1 MKRFLTF
8 LMTVMALFAFSTN
21 VMADLNV
28 YLETNSTVNG
38 KVCKWDKNGPKFTL
52 VEGTTYK
59 LEVTNVSDDPF
70 FFRIKVNDWNTS
82 LQPYTEEKGGNVLDI
97 EGTKYTL
104 YPSYGSD
111 DSPFYG
117 TGKAWKITGFKDT
130 YEKLEIYVNLPEND
144 KPARNVWVKQIKK
157 SVTPKNPVT
166 PPTPGPSG
174 EITAPPAGYYLVGNF
189 FSPYNNADITPG
201 PDGDNINYYRHYFK
215 FAQNKEGAYTIDI
228 PACLTAKM
236 QILAADDAGN
246 MKVYGP
252 TDATTSSISN
262 QHPTTDGS
270 VTGAL
275 TGSDELSESSPYWS
289 LTTRNDDKNIDD
301 DGMYTISFTIADGTP
316 TKWTIKHDYNT
327 RVAYLL
333 STSYDATAQPIYDK
347 RKEDK
352 FDNNTK
358 AFLHFNR
365 KKSGYYGIGYVV
377 NDAQKQAAQYTQ
389 AVKAT
394 PGIHVT
400 KTINDS
406 SGTHDKLFFLGN
418 DGTEAHKGKLAPN
431 QPSFTLDLKGM
442 KEVEYNPNRG
452 DNDLA
457 SAEGSY
463 GMSGDFNIVG
473 DANKIDYPNTITLV
487 GDAIPGTTNPDGSWN
502 WASTA
507 AKMTYDANERCYKV
521 TIETTDANYE
531 RGFRFVGNHSQ
542 AYNWYEDATDDESK
556 MAKSDNKNLS
566 GHSCESSDPNFLSYT
581 DKGTATATNATN
593 DINWNRKAGSHV
605 VKLYIVTDD
614 ANNPVFKYTIETT
627 EDIGIPFTYR
637 AGKFIRTYSN
647 NVAMDVVSKNV
658 KVYEAYKYDK
668 ASDETDIYSPGTLH
682 LRQLQYIPANVGVV
696 LIGIVPAS
704 NELSD
709 GDKLDFTLRKRT
721 DNEDSAV
728 DATQYVNVWTK
739 AADYTDQK
747 WNNFLA
753 PTVVANN
760 SLGNTEKVGE
770 TVTYRYYGLGNYHRT
785 NYYKT
790 HPEAKDEADYIG
802 FFRLTPNGRCG
813 ANKAY
818 LRMPAS
824 AEVKGGEFGFID
836 YNAHFIGP
844 KDENDDSLAKM
855 MIVFD
860 DEEEGGVTEIKN
872 VETVK
877 PHHNNA
883 YYTLQGIKVLNPTK
897 GIYIHNG
904 KKIVIK

>member
-38 KVCKWDKNGPKFTL
+38 KKCEWGKNGPKFTL

-82 LQPYTEEKGGNVLDI
+82 LQPYTEEKDGNVLDL

-157 SVTPKNPVT
+157 SVTPENPVT

-174 EITAPPAGYYLVGNF
+174 KITAPPAGYYLVGNF
-189 FSPYNNADITPG
+189 FSPYNKADITPG

-262 QHPTTDGS
+262 QHPTKDGS

-275 TGSDELSESSPYWS
+275 TGSDELSENSPYWS
-289 LTTRNDDKNIDD
+289 LTTRNDDKDIDD

-333 STSYDATAQPIYDK
+333 STSYDATAQPIYNK
-347 RKEDK
+347 RIEDK

-358 AFLHFNR
+358 AFIHFNG
-365 KKSGYYGIGYVV
+365 KNGYYILGYVV

-400 KTINDS
+400 KTIKDN

-418 DGTEAHKGKLAPN
+418 DGSTAYKDKLIPN
-431 QPSFTLDLKGM
+431 QPSFTLKLDGM
-442 KEVEYNPNRG
+442 KEIEYNPNRG

-463 GMSGDFNIVG
+463 GMSGSFNIVG
-473 DANKIDYPNTITLV
+473 DADKIDYPNTITLV
-487 GDAIPGTTNPDGSWN
+487 GDAIPGTTNADGSWN

-531 RGFRFVGNHSQ
+531 RGFRFVGDHSQ
-542 AYNWYEDATDDESK
+542 AYNWYEDTTTDESK
-556 MAKSDNKNLS
+556 MAKSDNKNAT
-566 GHSCESSDPNFLSYT
+566 GHSCLPSDPNFLSYT
-581 DKGTATATNATN
+581 TTGATTATEAENN
-593 DINWNRKAGSHV
+593 INWNRKAGIHV
-605 VKLYIVTDD
+605 VKLYIITDGEK
-614 ANNPVFKYTIETT
+614 PIYKYTIETT
-627 EDIGIPFTYR
+627 ENIGIPFTYR

-647 NVAMDVVSKNV
+647 SVAMNVVSKDV
-658 KVYEAYKYDK
+658 KIYEAYSYEN
-668 ASDETDIYSPGTLH
+668 AQDETDIYSPGTLH
-682 LRQLQYIPANVGVV
+682 LRQLNYIPANVGVV
-696 LIGIVPAS
+696 LIGTVPATGTF
-704 NELSD
+704 SD

-721 DNEDSAV
+721 EDSAN
-728 DATQYVNVWTK
+728 DPTQYVNVWTNASK
-739 AADYTDQK
+739 YTGQP

-753 PTVVANN
+753 PTVEANN
-760 SLGNTEKVGE
+760 SLGNIEKEGE
-770 TVTYRYYGLGNYHRT
+770 TVTYRYYGLGNYHNT
-785 NYYKT
+785 NYYK
-790 HPEAKDEADYIG
+790 ENKVGADYIG
-802 FFRLTPNGRCG
+802 FFRLTPDGRCG

-824 AEVKGGEFGFID
+824 AEVDGGAFGYIS
-836 YNAHFIGP
+836 YNSQFIGP
-844 KDENDDSLAKM
+844 KDEDDASLAKM

-860 DEEEGGVTEIKN
+860 DEEMGGVTEIKN

-877 PHHNNA
+877 THHDNA

>member
-38 KVCKWDKNGPKFTL
+38 KKCEWGKNGPKFTL

-82 LQPYTEEKGGNVLDI
+82 LQPYTEEKDGNVLDL

-117 TGKAWKITGFKDT
+117 TGKAWKIAGFKDT

-144 KPARNVWVKQIKK
+144 KPARNVWVKQIKN
-157 SVTPKNPVT
+157 SVTPENPVT

-174 EITAPPAGYYLVGNF
+174 KITAPPAGYYLVGNF
-189 FSPYNNADITPG
+189 FSPYNKADITPG

-262 QHPTTDGS
+262 QHPTKDGS

-275 TGSDELSESSPYWS
+275 TGSDELSENSPYWS
-289 LTTRNDDKNIDD
+289 LTTRNDDKDIDD

-333 STSYDATAQPIYDK
+333 STSYDATAQPIYNK
-347 RKEDK
+347 RIEDK

-358 AFLHFNR
+358 AFIHFNG
-365 KKSGYYGIGYVV
+365 KNGYYILGYVV

-400 KTINDS
+400 KTIKDN

-418 DGTEAHKGKLAPN
+418 DGSTAYKDKLIPN
-431 QPSFTLDLKGM
+431 QPSFTLKLDGM
-442 KEVEYNPNRG
+442 KEIEYNPNRG

-463 GMSGDFNIVG
+463 GMSGSFNIVG
-473 DANKIDYPNTITLV
+473 DADKIDYPNTITLV
-487 GDAIPGTTNPDGSWN
+487 GDAIPGTTNADGSWN

-507 AKMTYDANERCYKV
+507 AEMTYDANERCYKI
-521 TIETTDANYE
+521 TIETTKDNYE

-542 AYNWYEDATDDESK
+542 AYNWYEDATDNESK

-566 GHSCESSDPNFLSYT
+566 GHSCEPSDPNFLTYT
-581 DKGTATATNATN
+581 DKGTATDGTSH
-593 DINWNRKAGSHV
+593 INWNRKAGSHV
-605 VKLYIVTDD
+605 VRLYIVTDD

-721 DNEDSAV
+721 DDEDTAV
-728 DATQYVNVWTK
+728 DATQYVNVWTN
-739 AADYTDQK
+739 ASEYTDQP

-753 PTVVANN
+753 PSVVANN
-760 SLGNTEKVGE
+760 NLGNIEKEGE
-770 TVTYRYYGLGNYHRT
+770 TVTYRYYGLGNYHNT
-785 NYYKT
+785 N
-790 HPEAKDEADYIG
+790 
-802 FFRLTPNGRCG
+802 
-813 ANKAY
+813 
-818 LRMPAS
+818 
-824 AEVKGGEFGFID
+824 
-836 YNAHFIGP
+836 
-844 KDENDDSLAKM
+844 
-855 MIVFD
+855 
-860 DEEEGGVTEIKN
+860 
-872 VETVK
+872 
-877 PHHNNA
+877 
-883 YYTLQGIKVLNPTK
+883 
-897 GIYIHNG
+897 
-904 KKIVIK
+904 

>member
-21 VMADLNV
+21 GMAQQNV
-28 YLETNSTVNG
+28 FLETEQTING
-38 KVCKWDKNGPKFTL
+38 INNGWNNNGPQFTHY
-52 VEGTTYK
+52 EGTTWVLK
-59 LEVTNVSDDPF
+59 VTSMPDDGF
-70 FFRIKVNDWNTS
+70 YFRVRVEGWDKPM
-82 LQPYTEEKGGNVLDI
+82 QPCEEDGKNVLQLN
-97 EGTKYTL
+97 GPLYAL
-104 YPSYGSD
+104 YPSGSGKTEGD
-111 DSPFYG
+111 FYG
-117 TGKAWKITGFKDT
+117 AKRAWWVKD
-130 YEKLEIYVNLPEND
+130 YKGVYDYLEIYVNLTED
-144 KPARNVWVKQIKK
+144 KPNRGV
-157 SVTPKNPVT
+157 SVVGHKNTVT
-166 PPTPGPSG
+166 PPTPPTPPTTSTV
-174 EITAPPAGYYLVGNF
+174 TASAAGYYLVGNF
-189 FSPYNNADITPG
+189 FSPYNNSDVTPG
-201 PDGDNINYYRHYFK
+201 PDGDDINYNRHYFK

-236 QILAADDAGN
+236 QILAADDAGD

-252 TDATTSSISN
+252 NDATTSSISN
-262 QHPTTDGS
+262 KYPTTDGS

-275 TGSDELSESSPYWS
+275 TGSDELSENSPYWS
-289 LTTRNDDKNIDD
+289 LTTRNDDKDIDD

-316 TKWTIKHDYNT
+316 SKWTIKHDYNT

-333 STSYDATAQPIYDK
+333 STTYDATAQPIYNK
-347 RKEDK
+347 RIEDR

-358 AFLHFNR
+358 AFIHFNG
-365 KKSGYYGIGYVV
+365 KNGYYIIGYVV
-377 NDAQKQAAQYTQ
+377 NDAQKNTAQYTQ

-400 KTINDS
+400 KTINDN

-418 DGTEAHKGKLAPN
+418 DGTEAYKLIPN
-431 QPSFTLDLKGM
+431 QPSFTLKLEGM
-442 KEVEYNPNRG
+442 KEIEYNPNRG
-452 DNDLA
+452 HNDLA

-463 GMSGDFNIVG
+463 GMSGSFSILG
-473 DANKIDYPNTITLV
+473 DANKIAYPNTISLV

-507 AKMTYDANERCYKV
+507 AEMTYDANERCYKV

-531 RGFRFVGNHSQ
+531 GSFRFVGDHSQ
-542 AYNWYEDATDDESK
+542 AYNWYEDTTTDKSK
-556 MAKSDNKNLS
+556 MAKSDNKNAT
-566 GHSCESSDPNFLSYT
+566 GHSCLPSDPNFLSYT
-581 DKGTATATNATN
+581 TTGATTATEAKNN
-593 DINWNRKAGSHV
+593 INWNRKAGIHV
-605 VKLYIVTDD
+605 VKLYIITDGEK
-614 ANNPVFKYTIETT
+614 PIYKYTIETT

-647 NVAMDVVSKNV
+647 SVAMNVVSKDV
-658 KVYEAYKYDK
+658 KVYEAYKYVK
-668 ASDETDIYSPGTLH
+668 AQDETDIYSPGTLH
-682 LRQLQYIPANVGVV
+682 LRQLQYIPANMGVV
-696 LIGIVPAS
+696 LIGTVPAS

-721 DNEDSAV
+721 EASAEDAK
-728 DATQYVNVWTK
+728 QYVNVWTK
-739 AADYTDQK
+739 ADKYTGET

-753 PTVVANN
+753 PTVKANN
-760 SLGNTEKVGE
+760 SLGNIEKKGE

-802 FFRLTPNGRCG
+802 FFRLTPDGRSG

-824 AEVKGGEFGFID
+824 EEVEGGKFGFID

-844 KDENDDSLAKM
+844 KDEDDASLAKM

-860 DEEEGGVTEIKN
+860 DEEMGGVTEIKN

-877 PHHNNA
+877 THHDNA

>member
-21 VMADLNV
+21 VMAQNV
-28 YLETNSTVNG
+28 YLVTGQKING
-38 KVCKWDKNGPKFTL
+38 IDKGWDNNGPQFTHYKGTTWVLKVTSMPDDGFYFRVRVEGWDKPM
-52 VEGTTYK
+52 
-59 LEVTNVSDDPF
+59 
-70 FFRIKVNDWNTS
+70 
-82 LQPYTEEKGGNVLDI
+82 QPCEEDGKNVLQLD
-97 EGTKYTL
+97 GKLYAL
-104 YPSYGSD
+104 YPSGNGKTEAD
-111 DSPFYG
+111 FYG
-117 TGKAWKITGFKDT
+117 AERAWWVKGYKGVYD
-130 YEKLEIYVNLPEND
+130 YLEIYVNLTD
-144 KPARNVWVKQIKK
+144 TKQYRGVSVVGKK
-157 SVTPKNPVT
+157 NTVT
-166 PPTPGPSG
+166 PPTPPTPPTRST
-174 EITAPPAGYYLVGNF
+174 ITPPAGYYLVGNF
-189 FSPYNNADITPG
+189 FSPCNKAEVTPG
-201 PDGDNINYYRHYFK
+201 PDGDHINYNRHYFK

-236 QILAADDAGN
+236 QILAVDDAGD

-252 TDATTSSISN
+252 KDAATSGISN
-262 QHPTTDGS
+262 QHPTTNGNI
-270 VTGAL
+270 TGAL
-275 TGSDELSESSPYWS
+275 TGSDELSENSPYWS
-289 LTTRNDDKNIDD
+289 LTTRNDNTVDD
-301 DGMYTISFTIADGTP
+301 DGMYTVNFTMDADGNP
-316 TKWTIKHDYNT
+316 TAWTIQHDART

-333 STSYDATAQPIYDK
+333 NTSYGATAQPIYDK
-347 RKEDK
+347 REKDEGD
-352 FDNNTK
+352 FTDNAK
-358 AFLHFNR
+358 AFLHFDR
-365 KKSGYYGIGYVV
+365 KKTGYYVIDYIVSDV
-377 NDAQKQAAQYTQ
+377 NLSEEAKQ
-389 AVKAT
+389 AT
-394 PGIHVT
+394 PGIHAT
-400 KTINDS
+400 KSINNS
-406 SGTHDKLFFLGN
+406 SGTHDKLFFLGK
-418 DGTEAHKGKLAPN
+418 DGTEGHEGKLAPN
-431 QPSFTLDLKGM
+431 QPSFSLNLKGM
-442 KEVEYNPNRG
+442 KEIEYNANRG
-452 DNDLA
+452 DNNLA
-457 SAEGSY
+457 QKSGSY
-463 GMSGDFNIVG
+463 GMSGSFSVINNTDTP
-473 DANKIDYPNTITLV
+473 DYPNTISLV
-487 GDAIPGTTNPDGSWN
+487 GDAIPGTTNADGSWN

-542 AYNWYEDATDDESK
+542 AYNWHEDTTTDESK
-556 MAKSDNKNLS
+556 MAKSDNKNAT
-566 GHSCESSDPNFLSYT
+566 GHSCLPSDPNFLSYT
-581 DKGTATATNATN
+581 TTGATTATEAVNN
-593 DINWNRKAGSHV
+593 INWNRKAGMHV
-605 VKLYIVTDD
+605 VKLYIITDGD
-614 ANNPVFKYTIETT
+614 TPIYKYTIETT
-627 EDIGIPFTYR
+627 ENIGIPFTYR

-647 NVAMDVVSKNV
+647 SVAMNVVSKNV
-658 KVYEAYKYDK
+658 KVYEAYSYEQ
-668 ASDETDIYSPGTLH
+668 AQDETDIYSPGTLH

-709 GDKLDFTLRKRT
+709 GEKLDFTLRKRT
-721 DNEDSAV
+721 DDEDTAV

-739 AADYTDQK
+739 AADYTSQE

-760 SLGNTEKVGE
+760 SLGNTKKEGE
-770 TVTYRYYGLGNYHRT
+770 TVTYRYYGLGNYHNT

-802 FFRLTPNGRCG
+802 FFRLTPNGRSG

-824 AEVKGGEFGFID
+824 KEVEGGKFGFID

>member
-8 LMTVMALFAFSTN
+8 LMTVMALFAFLTN
-21 VMADLNV
+21 GMAQQNV
-28 YLETNSTVNG
+28 YLETEQTING
-38 KVCKWDKNGPKFTL
+38 ISNGWNNNGPQFTHY
-52 VEGTTYK
+52 EGTTWVLK
-59 LEVTNVSDDPF
+59 VTSMPDDGF
-70 FFRIKVNDWNTS
+70 YFRVRVDGWQ
-82 LQPYTEEKGGNVLDI
+82 QPMQPCEEGGKNVLQLN
-97 EGTKYTL
+97 GSFYAV
-104 YPSYGSD
+104 YPSGNGKTEAD
-111 DSPFYG
+111 FYG
-117 TGKAWKITGFKDT
+117 TGRAWCVKGYKGVYD
-130 YEKLEIYVNLPEND
+130 YLEIYVNLTED
-144 KPARNVWVKQIKK
+144 KPYRGV
-157 SVTPKNPVT
+157 SVVGKHNTVT
-166 PPTPGPSG
+166 PPTPPTPPTRST
-174 EITAPPAGYYLVGNF
+174 ITPPAGYYLVGNF
-189 FSPYNNADITPG
+189 FSPLNDAKVTPG
-201 PDGDNINYYRHYFK
+201 PDGDNINYNRHYFK

-236 QILAADDAGN
+236 QILAVDDAGD

-252 TDATTSSISN
+252 NDATTSSISN
-262 QHPTTDGS
+262 KYPTTDGS

-289 LTTRNDDKNIDD
+289 LTTRNDDKDIDD

-333 STSYDATAQPIYDK
+333 STTYDATAQPIYNK
-347 RKEDK
+347 RIENR

-358 AFLHFNR
+358 AFIHFNG
-365 KKSGYYGIGYVV
+365 KNGYYILGYVV
-377 NDAQKQAAQYTQ
+377 NDAQEGTAQYTQ

-400 KTINDS
+400 KTINDN

-418 DGTEAHKGKLAPN
+418 DGSTAYKDKLIPN
-431 QPSFTLDLKGM
+431 QPSFTLKLDGM
-442 KEVEYNPNRG
+442 KEIEYNPNRG
-452 DNDLA
+452 HNDLA

-463 GMSGDFNIVG
+463 GMSGSFSILG
-473 DANKIDYPNTITLV
+473 DADKVDYPNTISLV

-507 AKMTYDANERCYKV
+507 AEMTYDANERCYKV

-531 RGFRFVGNHSQ
+531 RGFRFVGDHSQ
-542 AYNWYEDATDDESK
+542 AYNWHEDTTTDESK
-556 MAKSDNKNLS
+556 KAKSDNKNAT
-566 GHSCESSDPNFLSYT
+566 GHSCQPSDPNFLCYT
-581 DKGTATATNATN
+581 TTGTATATEPENN
-593 DINWNRKAGSHV
+593 INWNCKAGLHV
-605 VKLYIVTDD
+605 VKLYIVTDGET
-614 ANNPVFKYTIETT
+614 PVYKYTIETT
-627 EDIGIPFTYR
+627 ENIGIPFTYR

-647 NVAMDVVSKNV
+647 KVAMNVVSKNV
-658 KVYEAYKYDK
+658 KVYEAYSYDK
-668 ASDETDIYSPGTLH
+668 AQDETDIYSPGTLH

-696 LIGIVPAS
+696 LIGTVPAS

-709 GDKLDFTLRKRT
+709 GDKLNFTLRKRT
-721 DNEDSAV
+721 EDEVTAENT
-728 DATQYVNVWTK
+728 TQYVNVWTK
-739 AADYTDQK
+739 ASEYTGQS

-760 SLGNTEKVGE
+760 SLGNIEKKGE

-802 FFRLTPNGRCG
+802 FFRLTPNGRSG

-824 AEVKGGEFGFID
+824 ADVEGGAFGFIS
-836 YNAHFIGP
+836 NNSQFIGP
-844 KDENDDSLAKM
+844 KDEDDASLAKM

-860 DEEEGGVTEIKN
+860 DEEVGGVTEIKN

-877 PHHNNA
+877 PHHDNA

>member
-21 VMADLNV
+21 GMAQQNV
-28 YLETNSTVNG
+28 YLETGQTING
-38 KVCKWDKNGPKFTL
+38 INNGWNNNGPQFTHY
-52 VEGTTYK
+52 EGTTWVLK
-59 LEVTNVSDDPF
+59 VTSMPDDGF
-70 FFRIKVNDWNTS
+70 YFRVRVDGWQ
-82 LQPYTEEKGGNVLDI
+82 QPMQPCEEGGKNVLQLN
-97 EGTKYTL
+97 GSFYAV
-104 YPSYGSD
+104 YPSGNGKQEAD
-111 DSPFYG
+111 FYG
-117 TGKAWKITGFKDT
+117 AERAWWVKGYKGVYD
-130 YEKLEIYVNLPEND
+130 YLEIYVNLTED
-144 KPARNVWVKQIKK
+144 KPHRGV
-157 SVTPKNPVT
+157 SVVGKNNTVT
-166 PPTPGPSG
+166 PPTPPTPPTRST
-174 EITAPPAGYYLVGNF
+174 ITPPAGYYLVGNF
-189 FSPYNNADITPG
+189 FSPYNKAYITPG
-201 PDGDNINYYRHYFK
+201 PDGNNINYNRHYFK

-236 QILAADDAGN
+236 QILAVDDAGD

-252 TDATTSSISN
+252 KEDAIYGIHGTWPATNESKS
-262 QHPTTDGS
+262 G
-270 VTGAL
+270 VL
-275 TGSDELSESSPYWS
+275 TASPDLSENSPYWN
-289 LTTRNDDKNIDD
+289 LTTRNDNTTDD
-301 DGMYTISFTIADGTP
+301 DGMYTVSFTIANGTP

-333 STSYDATAQPIYDK
+333 SNSYDATAQPIYNK
-347 RKEDK
+347 RKENR

-358 AFLHFNR
+358 AFIHFNG
-365 KKSGYYGIGYVV
+365 KNGYYILGYVV
-377 NDAQKQAAQYTQ
+377 NDAQKNTAQYTQ

-400 KTINDS
+400 KTINDN

-418 DGTEAHKGKLAPN
+418 DGSTAYKDKLIPN
-431 QPSFTLDLKGM
+431 KPSFTLKLDGM
-442 KEVEYNPNRG
+442 KEIEYNPNRG

-463 GMSGDFNIVG
+463 GMSGSFSILG
-473 DANKIDYPNTITLV
+473 DADKVDYPNTISLV
-487 GDAIPGTTNPDGSWN
+487 GDAIPGTTNADGSWN

-507 AKMTYDANERCYKV
+507 AEMTYDANERCYKV
-521 TIETTDANYE
+521 TIETTKDNYE

-542 AYNWYEDATDDESK
+542 AYNWYEDATDDESM
-556 MAKSDNKNLS
+556 MAKSNTKNAT
-566 GHSCESSDPNFLSYT
+566 GHSCQPSDPNFLCYT
-581 DKGTATATNATN
+581 TTGTATATEPENN
-593 DINWNRKAGSHV
+593 INWNCKAGLHV

-614 ANNPVFKYTIETT
+614 NNNTVFKYTIEST

-647 NVAMDVVSKNV
+647 DVAMDVVSKNV
-658 KVYEAYKYDK
+658 KVYEAYSYEQ
-668 ASDETDIYSPGTLH
+668 AQDETDIYSPGTLH
-682 LRQLQYIPANVGVV
+682 LRQLNYIPANVGVV
-696 LIGIVPAS
+696 LIGTVPAS

-721 DNEDSAV
+721 EDEVTAENT
-728 DATQYVNVWTK
+728 TQYVNVWTK
-739 AADYTDQK
+739 ASEYTGQL
-747 WNNFLA
+747 WNNFLF
-753 PTVVANN
+753 PTVKANN
-760 SLGNTEKVGE
+760 SLGNIEKKGE
-770 TVTYRYYGLGNYHRT
+770 TVTYRYYGLGNYHST
-785 NYYKT
+785 KYYK
-790 HPEAKDEADYIG
+790 ENKVGDDYIG
-802 FFRLTPNGRCG
+802 FFRLTPDGRSG

-824 AEVKGGEFGFID
+824 EEVEGGKFGFID

-844 KDENDDSLAKM
+844 KDEDDASLAKM

-860 DEEEGGVTEIKN
+860 DEEMGGVTEIKN

-877 PHHNNA
+877 THHDNA